1 METVK
6 IGDHVLPVVPQ
17 RHARLRH
24 LLSPEDFQAILTKD
38 YARETYR
45 VLGILIPAL
54 PERIPQWEWE
64 GYASEEAM
72 ANDEYVEDLDK
83 GPTTADIVNAFETA
97 LKVSGAGRLGKIIEL
112 VQMGQKL
119 GDQAAVARAQ
129 TTQTVTPTPP
139 SPVSPGANGESG

>member
-6 IGDHVLPVVPQ
+6 IGEHVLPVVPQ

-24 LLSPEDFQAILTKD
+24 RLSADDFQAILTKD
-38 YARETYR
+38 YGRETYR

-54 PERIPQWEWE
+54 PERIPEWEWE

-72 ANDEYVEDLDK
+72 VNDEYVEDLDK

-97 LKVSGAGRLGKIIEL
+97 LRVSGAGRLGKIIEL
-112 VQMGQKL
+112 VQMGQRL

-129 TTQTVTPTPP
+129 TTTVTPP
-139 SPVSPGANGESG
+139 SPVSPGENGESA